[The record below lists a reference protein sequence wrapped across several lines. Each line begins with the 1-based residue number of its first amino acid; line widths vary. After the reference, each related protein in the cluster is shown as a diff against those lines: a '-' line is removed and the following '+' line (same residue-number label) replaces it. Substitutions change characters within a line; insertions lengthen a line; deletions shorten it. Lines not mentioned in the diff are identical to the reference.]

1 MSFNAVKT
9 DITLEAS
16 ADLSA
21 QQFRGV
27 IVNSSAK
34 VAVAGAD
41 AKVVGILQNNPDSAG
56 QAAVVQYKG
65 IARCKAGEALATPGV
80 RVFTDASGNVVS
92 AGTNNPVGTLLEA
105 ASGAGSIVA
114 VLLD

>member
-21 QQFRGV
+21 EQFRGV
-27 IVNSSAK
+27 VINATGQA
-34 VAVAGAD
+34 AVAGAD
-41 AKVVGILQNNPDSAG
+41 AKVAGILQNNPDAAG
-56 QAAVVQYKG
+56 QSCVVQYKG
-65 IARCKAGEALATPGV
+65 IARCVVDGALAAGI
-80 RVFTDASGNVVS
+80 RVYTDASGNLS
-92 AGTNNPVGTLLEA
+92 STGTNNPVGTTVEV
-105 ASGAGSIVA
+105 ASGAGSIIA